1 MTASPAQVHPSE
13 ATIAFWTSNLIPELD
28 LWYWNDSPI
37 DVDLTGCQVVPRE
50 ALSTHPT
57 LSEIHYINAYCRWQ
71 RSPET
76 HQILLADRGWV
87 TRLHDDERFRV
98 LAMQVELKRGL
109 VYPRWQFDSI
119 PPELERYVVGDT
131 LVLGGSIW
139 SELPDD
145 LRRPFVLR
153 ESLAWD
159 DHAYFPLPDDAPD
172 HLQAMAN
179 TFIDDVHGA
188 NCLSTTA
195 FCFTGEPQV
204 LHRWMFQL
212 EFGGLLERSGYRPS
226 LTEPP
231 ETGDVVTFAQDGTI
245 QHATFCVGP
254 NRYLNKN
261 GQTMFNPIKVVD
273 QVMLD
278 EVWADHDRVIYR
290 RHAKALSPER
300 LTT

>member
-1 MTASPAQVHPSE
+1 M
-13 ATIAFWTSNLIPELD
+13 
-28 LWYWNDSPI
+28 
-37 DVDLTGCQVVPRE
+37 PRE
-50 ALSTHPT
+50 ALGTHPT

-76 HQILLADRGWV
+76 QQILLAGRGWI
-87 TRLHDDERFRV
+87 TRLHEDERSRV
-98 LAMQVELKRGL
+98 LAMQVDLDRGL
-109 VYPRWQFDSI
+109 VYPRSRFDSI
-119 PPELERYVVGDT
+119 PPTLERYGVGDT

-145 LRRPFVLR
+145 LRRQFVLR

-159 DHAYFPLPDDAPD
+159 DHACFRLPADAPD
-172 HLQAMAN
+172 HLHGMAN
-179 TFIDDVHGA
+179 TFIDVHGA

-204 LHRWMFQL
+204 IRRWMFQP
-212 EFGGLLERSGYRPS
+212 EFAGLFERSGYRPS
-226 LTEPP
+226 LAATAGS
-231 ETGDVVTFAQDGTI
+231 GDVVTFAQDGTI

-273 QVMLD
+273 QAMLD
-278 EVWADHDRVIYR
+278 EAWADHDRVIYR
-290 RHAKALSPER
+290 RHAKA
-300 LTT
+300 